1 MMSAAM
7 SPGMAAMVLFGGF
20 FLLLVLRVPVA
31 FSLGLACLPILIIEP
46 RLSPMMLFN
55 ETFKAYNSFILLAVP
70 FFLLTA
76 NLMSVGGITDR
87 LVRLSRAMVG
97 NFPGAL
103 AQINVVL
110 SVFFAGISGSS
121 TADAASQSKIFI
133 DAQTKEGYDL
143 SFSIAITAVSAVLA
157 VIIPPSILMIVW
169 GGVISVSIGA
179 LYLAGIIPGLLIAGA
194 QMVTVHVYA
203 VRRKYPVY
211 PRATLREFFVSIWDS
226 IPALMTPFIIVG
238 GILLGWFT
246 ATESAA
252 IAVIYAALLSVFVY
266 REMGLKQIYGTLVET
281 GKLASVALFCVGTA
295 SAFGWL
301 LAYYQI
307 PKALLSNVTSWG
319 MDITGVGMFI
329 AFVFLVVGCFLDA
342 IPAIIIVGTTLQPLA
357 ESVHMHPIQFAIIGI
372 VSLAFGLVTPPYG
385 LCLMI
390 ACAVAKVRLRYAL
403 KDTLIMLVPMILVLM
418 GLIAWPEVVLW
429 LPRLVAPELLK

>member
-1 MMSAAM
+1 MTGNILSAGQA
-7 SPGMAAMVLFGGF
+7 SLVLFGTF
-20 FLLLVLRVPVA
+20 ALLLVLRIPVA
-31 FSLGLACLPILIIEP
+31 FSLGLACLPILLLEP
-46 RLSPMMLFN
+46 RLSMMVLAQ
-55 ETFKAYNSFILLAVP
+55 ETFNAYNSFILLSVP

-76 NLMSVGGITDR
+76 NLMSIGGITDR
-87 LVRLSRAMVG
+87 LVALSKALVG
-97 NFPGAL
+97 HWPGSL

-169 GGVISVSIGA
+169 GGLISTSIGA
-179 LYLAGIIPGLLIAGA
+179 MYLAGIVPGLLIAGA
-194 QMVTVHVYA
+194 QMATVHIYS
-203 VRRKYPVY
+203 VRRGYPTY
-211 PRATLREFFVSIWDS
+211 PKASWVDMRCAVWHSL
-226 IPALMTPFIIVG
+226 PALMTPFIIVG

-252 IAVIYAALLSVFVY
+252 IAVLYSVALSAFVY
-266 REMGLKQIYGTLVET
+266 REIGRKELYTALLDT
-281 GKLASVALFCVGTA
+281 GRLASVALFCVGTA

-301 LAYYQI
+301 LAYYKI
-307 PKALLSNVTSWG
+307 PNALLANVSTWG
-319 MDITGVGMFI
+319 MGPIAAGFFI
-329 AFVFLVVGCFLDA
+329 AFCFLVVGCFLDA
-342 IPAIIIVGTTLQPLA
+342 IPAIIIVGTVLEPLA
-357 ESVHMHPIQFAIIGI
+357 RAVDLHPVQFAIISI

-390 ACAVAKVRLRYAL
+390 ACSVAGVRLRYAL
-403 KDTLIMLVPMILVLM
+403 KDTMIMLVPML
-418 GLIAWPEVVLW
+418 VVLAAVIIFPSVSLF
-429 LPRLVAPELLK
+429 LPRLIVPDMLR

>member
-1 MMSAAM
+1 MSGNVLSAGQAAL
-7 SPGMAAMVLFGGF
+7 VLFGVFIG
-20 FLLLVLRVPVA
+20 LLIVRVPVA
-31 FSLGLACLPILIIEP
+31 FALGLACLPILLIEP
-46 RLSPMMLFN
+46 RLSMMMLAQ
-55 ETFKAYNSFILLAVP
+55 ETFNAYNSFILLSVP

-76 NLMSVGGITDR
+76 NLMSIGGITDR
-87 LVRLSRAMVG
+87 LVALSRSMVG
-97 NFPGAL
+97 HWPGSL

-169 GGVISVSIGA
+169 GGLISTSIA
-179 LYLAGIIPGLLIAGA
+179 AMYLAGIIPGLLIAGA

-203 VRRKYPVY
+203 VRRGYPTY
-211 PRATLREFFVSIWDS
+211 PKSTWMEMRCAIWQS
-226 IPALMTPFIIVG
+226 LPALMTPFIIVG

-246 ATESAA
+246 ATESAC
-252 IAVIYAALLSVFVY
+252 IAVLYSVALSTFFYRETGPKELYRALLD
-266 REMGLKQIYGTLVET
+266 T
-281 GKLASVALFCVGTA
+281 GRLAGVALFCVGTA

-301 LAYYQI
+301 LAYYKI
-307 PKALLSNVTSWG
+307 PEALLANVSTWG
-319 MDITGVGMFI
+319 MGPVAAGFFI
-329 AFVFLVVGCFLDA
+329 AFCFLVVGCFLDA
-342 IPAIIIVGTTLQPLA
+342 IPAIVIVGTVLEPLA
-357 ESVHMHPIQFAIIGI
+357 RSVDLHPVQFAIISI

-390 ACAVAKVRLRYAL
+390 ACSIAGVRLRYAL
-403 KDTLIMLVPMILVLM
+403 KDTLIMLVPMLIVLAAV
-418 GLIAWPEVVLW
+418 IIWPSVSLF
-429 LPRLVAPELLK
+429 LPRLIVPDMLK